1 MLRRIDS
8 KTFTDDNIR
17 GFFDPEDKGATFFE
31 ASVTTHMPG

>member
-1 MLRRIDS
+1 MLRPIDS
-8 KTFTDDNIR
+8 KTFTDDTFL